1 MYSDDAR
8 APVVLQPPLAS
19 DAWRREDPSLIVE
32 GAAARHRFK
41 EFFRNYRLNN
51 IYPYRDSLIRHWNN
65 GEYFVEVNV
74 EHLNEYDEAL
84 YNSLKNNP
92 NEILPMFE
100 AASMD
105 ALQTSVTEQ
114 SAEVSSDNRFRPVK
128 EFQIVLKSD
137 ERTLSLRSL
146 TADHVNQLIRV
157 SGIVISCSK
166 VRSKTTLVAIKC
178 TKCATVKVIFY
189 SSNYII
195 LIQ

>member
-8 APVVLQPPLAS
+8 APIVLQPPLNS
-19 DAWRREDPSLIVE
+19 DEWRREDPSFVVE
-32 GAAARHRFK
+32 GASARHRFK
-41 EFFRNYRLNN
+41 EFFRNFRLNS

-84 YNSLKNNP
+84 YNSLKSNP

-100 AASMD
+100 AASKD
-105 ALQTSVTEQ
+105 ALQASVTEQ
-114 SAEVSSDNRFRPVK
+114 SADNPSDNRFRPIR
-128 EFQIVLKSD
+128 EFQIVLKSE
-137 ERTLSLRSL
+137 ERTLSLRAM

-166 VRSKTTLVAIKC
+166 VKSKTTLVAIKC
-178 TKCATVKVIFY
+178 TKCATVKVLIFD
-189 SSNYII
+189 
-195 LIQ
+195 